1 MNIADLTALLDRL
14 RTEPRES
21 DWFEFNATRLE
32 FVAAVVGLGSVGT
45 GDGGVAAW

>member
-1 MNIADLTALLDRL
+1 MNTADLTALLDRL
-14 RTEPRES
+14 RAQPRES
-21 DWFEFNATRLE
+21 EWLEFNATRLE